1 MTLWLKL
8 TFGCLYVWVVKG
20 ANLGYPL
27 AYERSNRDESK
38 SLQCECTTK
47 DCKVQRMV
55 TCNAKFACYVQMHA
69 TGDGML
75 LGPVV
80 RGCIDLKT
88 PILCENRRPQ
98 QISIKTSWPVL
109 HCCKKDFCNKQVMP
123 TLPVDIKASTSPKP
137 KRTGGNRNNCNEEP
151 GGTRCKQNSDLGH
164 SAGIPFSTVY
174 PVSYLQDHS
183 LGNKQQG
190 VNPMYV
196 AVPVAGV
203 CILLALILFALYL
216 LRQRSDYNSFHSP
229 VSSLGG
235 ATNPMTTKDI
245 TVVSGVKAST
255 TTTVSSTSVSFGDQ
269 MNPSSDSERS
279 SSGSET
285 KLFLQV

>member
-1 MTLWLKL
+1 M
-8 TFGCLYVWVVKG
+8 
-20 ANLGYPL
+20 
-27 AYERSNRDESK
+27 AYERSERDGAK

-47 DCKVQRMV
+47 DCAMQHMA
-55 TCNAKFACYVQMHA
+55 TCNARFACYVQMHA

-75 LGPVV
+75 LGSVI
-80 RGCIDLKT
+80 RGCIDSKT

-98 QISIKTSWPVL
+98 QISVKATWPVL
-109 HCCKKDFCNKQVMP
+109 FCCEKDFCNKQVVP
-123 TLPVDIKASTSPKP
+123 TLPGDIKATSPKP
-137 KRTGGNRNNCNEEP
+137 KRRGGNRNGCNENSVTKCKKDDTLAPP
-151 GGTRCKQNSDLGH
+151 GDKT
-164 SAGIPFSTVY
+164 FSTIY
-174 PVSYLQDHS
+174 PVSHLQAPG
-183 LGNKQQG
+183 LGTKHQG

-229 VSSLGG
+229 VSSVGG
-235 ATNPMTTKDI
+235 ATNPMSTKDL
-245 TVVSGVKAST
+245 TVISDVKAST
-255 TTTVSSTSVSFGDQ
+255 ITTVSSTSVSSAEKI
-269 MNPSSDSERS
+269 NRCSDSERS